1 MKQLLTTA
9 RFMRVNLT
17 VLLLFSLLL
26 VPTSAVLAQTQ
37 PPVPGAEM
45 PRTVSVS
52 GTGQINSAPDM
63 ALLTLGVETQ
73 AADAGT
79 ALSQNNEQMAAL
91 IETLTGNGIATEDVQ
106 TQAVRLQ
113 PQYAQPSVQSEI
125 QPAQPPTG
133 TVTAE
138 ITGYIA
144 TNTVKVTVRDITT
157 LGTLIDGAVQ
167 AGSNQIY
174 GVDFTLSDPTAAL
187 DEARAA
193 AWQDAQHKAEQLA
206 ELAGTTLG
214 DVLSINE
221 FSQTP
226 IPLAQSA
233 VAMGAADM
241 VPIQPGLQ
249 QLQVNVQ
256 ISWELVAGE

>member
-1 MKQLLTTA
+1 MNLIFARPRAAYVPLLA
-9 RFMRVNLT
+9 
-17 VLLLFSLLL
+17 LLLIGTLLL
-26 VPTSAVLAQTQ
+26 APASVALAQTQ
-37 PPVPGAEM
+37 PPTPTDM
-45 PRTVSVS
+45 SRTVSVS
-52 GTGQINSAPDM
+52 GTGQSSTTPD
-63 ALLTLGVETQ
+63 AAILTLGVETQ
-73 AADAGT
+73 APDAGA

-91 IETLTGNGIATEDVQ
+91 IETFTGNAVAAEDIQ

-113 PQYAQPSVQSEI
+113 PQYAQPGVQPEI

-133 TVTAE
+133 TVSAE

-144 TNTVKVTVRDITT
+144 TNTVKVTVRDLTT
-157 LGTLIDGAVQ
+157 VGQLLDAAVQ

-174 GVDFTLSDPTAAL
+174 GIDFTVSDPTAAL

-193 AWQDAQHKAEQLA
+193 AWADAQHKAEQLA
-206 ELAGTTLG
+206 ELAGATLG
-214 DVLSINE
+214 EVMSINE

-226 IPLAQSA
+226 IPLAQSS
-233 VAMGAADM
+233 AMGAADM

-256 ISWELVAGE
+256 ISWQLESAE

>member
-1 MKQLLTTA
+1 MKLMLTRPRAAYGLLMT
-9 RFMRVNLT
+9 
-17 VLLLFSLLL
+17 LLLLCAFCLA
-26 VPTSAVLAQTQ
+26 PTPVALAQT
-37 PPVPGAEM
+37 PPTAPGDM

-52 GTGQINSAPDM
+52 GLGQISTTPDM
-63 ALLTLGVETQ
+63 AILTLGVETQ
-73 AADAGT
+73 AADANA
-79 ALSQNNEQMAAL
+79 ALSQNNEQMSAL
-91 IETLTGNGIATEDVQ
+91 IESLTGNAIAAEDIQ

-113 PQYAQPSVQSEI
+113 PQYAQPGVQPEI

-133 TVTAE
+133 TVSAA

-144 TNTVKVTVRDITT
+144 TNTVEVTVRDITT
-157 LGTLIDGAVQ
+157 LGQLIDAAVQ

-174 GVDFTLSDPTAAL
+174 GIDFTVSDPTAAL

-193 AWQDAQHKAEQLA
+193 AWADAQHKAEQLA
-206 ELAGTTLG
+206 ELAGAALG

-226 IPLAQSA
+226 IPLAQGS
-233 VAMGAADM
+233 VMGAADM
-241 VPIQPGLQ
+241 VPIQPGTQ

-256 ISWELVAGE
+256 ISWQLDSAE

>member
-1 MKQLLTTA
+1 MTQLTIPTKWLRTS
-9 RFMRVNLT
+9 L
-17 VLLLFSLLL
+17 VLLILLFSLL
-26 VPTSAVLAQTQ
+26 VTPASTVLAQQ
-37 PPVPGAEM
+37 PPVPGTEV

-52 GTGQINSAPDM
+52 GTGQISTQPDA

-73 AADAGT
+73 APDAGA
-79 ALSQNNEQMAAL
+79 ALRQNSEQMNVL
-91 IETLTGNGIATEDVQ
+91 IETLTGSAIAAADIR

-113 PQYAQPSVQSEI
+113 PQYSQPEI

-133 TVTAE
+133 TVSAE
-138 ITGYIA
+138 IMGYIA
-144 TNTVKVTVRDITT
+144 TNTVEVTVRDLAT
-157 LGTLIDGAVQ
+157 LGQLIDGAVQ

-174 GVDFTLSDPTAAL
+174 GIDFTVSDPTAAL

-206 ELAGTTLG
+206 ELAGATLA

-226 IPLAQSA
+226 LPLAQNMA
-233 VAMGAADM
+233 AMGAADAL
-241 VPIQPGLQ
+241 PIQPGLQ
-249 QLQVNVQ
+249 QLQVSVQ
-256 ISWELVAGE
+256 ISWQLDSSE

>member
-1 MKQLLTTA
+1 MKKLALPTNWLYTSLVILLLLCTLLLTPAST
-9 RFMRVNLT
+9 
-17 VLLLFSLLL
+17 
-26 VPTSAVLAQTQ
+26 VLAQQ
-37 PPVPGAEM
+37 PPVPGTEV

-52 GTGQINSAPDM
+52 GTGQISAQPDA

-73 AADAGT
+73 APDAGA
-79 ALSQNNEQMAAL
+79 ALSQNSEQMNAL
-91 IETLTGNGIATEDVQ
+91 IETLTSSAVAAEDIR

-113 PQYAQPSVQSEI
+113 PQYNQPEI

-133 TVTAE
+133 TVSAE
-138 ITGYIA
+138 IIGYIA
-144 TNTVKVTVRDITT
+144 TNTVEVTVRDLAN
-157 LGTLIDGAVQ
+157 LGQLIDGAVQ

-174 GVDFTLSDPTAAL
+174 GIDFTVSDPTAAL

-206 ELAGTTLG
+206 ELAGATLG
-214 DVLSINE
+214 DVMSINE

-226 IPLAQSA
+226 LPLAQSA
-233 VAMGAADM
+233 TAMGAADA

-256 ISWELVAGE
+256 ISWQLDSGE